1 MTPMTPMI
9 LVRKRPE
16 DSPGDA
22 RIEATP
28 AEPGRVTVRVSG
40 RTVANTTS
48 PDTIDGWRKTVAA
61 LVSVGWGAP

>member
-1 MTPMTPMI
+1 MTPMI

-48 PDTIDGWRKTVAA
+48 PDTIEGWARTVAA
-61 LVSVGWGAP
+61 LRECGWAPP

>member
-1 MTPMTPMI
+1 MGEVPMI

-16 DSPGDA
+16 DRPGDA

-40 RTVANTTS
+40 RTVANATS
-48 PDTIDGWRKTVAA
+48 PDTVEGWASTVAA
-61 LVSVGWGAP
+61 LMSVGWAPP